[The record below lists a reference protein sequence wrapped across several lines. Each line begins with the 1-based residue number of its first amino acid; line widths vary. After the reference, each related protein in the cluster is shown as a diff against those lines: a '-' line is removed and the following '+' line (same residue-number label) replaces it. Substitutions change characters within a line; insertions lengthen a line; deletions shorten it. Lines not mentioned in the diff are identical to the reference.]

1 MIPLIVDLET
11 EWRGGQS
18 QALLLLKGLYERGQS
33 AELLTPRGSSL
44 GHRAKKAGIYVHTV
58 SRRMMRLRA
67 AAMIR
72 TLLADGRIEL
82 VHANEPHALTSAWLA
97 GAHKKV
103 PLLVSRRVAYPLKQG
118 LIARKRYLAA
128 QRILAISRFVKES
141 VVDSGLPAEIV
152 ELVYDGVE
160 VPSPV
165 TPEARARARQHW
177 RVGAEDFLFGCVA
190 QLLPEKGQE
199 FIVRALP
206 AVRAKFPTVRLLL
219 AGSGRCFSRLEALS
233 QELGLGDAVLLS
245 GFVDDIAKVYAAL
258 DAFVFPSLAEPLGT
272 SLLTAMAWGL
282 PVVAVARGGVPECV
296 EHGQTGLLVAEPNAD
311 LFSAEMLHLLSEP
324 EVAKR
329 LGAAARESI
338 QNRFSADCMVESTLN
353 LYEQILG

>member
-1 MIPLIVDLET
+1 VIPLIVDLET

-141 VVDSGLPAEIV
+141 
-152 ELVYDGVE
+152 GVE